1 MALWTRG
8 LEKGATIRRLATVHY
23 TIVETLGD
31 VHSQMNGFVDNG
43 GKIAEGVS
51 NALLEQ
57 RLPMR
62 GPDGEF
68 TCILKLNH
76 YSSRS
81 LSLR

>member
-1 MALWTRG
+1 
-8 LEKGATIRRLATVHY
+8 
-23 TIVETLGD
+23 
-31 VHSQMNGFVDNG
+31 MNGFVDNG